1 MQAISDLHYEA
12 VNPSTCRIHLREY
25 VLNSS
30 MADDPDAAYDLQQA
44 GDMLYSYVCE
54 HYCELDLW
62 AQTRGWL
69 LLECVRPETIDDI
82 LAQASRV

>member
-12 VNPSTCRIHLREY
+12 VNPSTCRKHVREY

-30 MADDPDAAYDLQQA
+30 MTDDPETAYDLQQA
-44 GDMLYSYVCE
+44 GEMLYQYVCE
-54 HYCELDLW
+54 HHTELDLW
-62 AQTRGWL
+62 AQTRGWT

>member
-1 MQAISDLHYEA
+1 MQALHYEV
-12 VNPSTCRIHLREY
+12 VNPHTCMLHVREY

-30 MADDPDAAYDLQQA
+30 AADDPDAEYDLQQA
-44 GDMLYSYVCE
+44 GQMLYRYVCE
-54 HYCELDLW
+54 HYTELDLW

>member
-1 MQAISDLHYEA
+1 MQAYETVNQHTCMLH
-12 VNPSTCRIHLREY
+12 VREY
-25 VLNSS
+25 LLNSS
-30 MADDPDAAYDLQQA
+30 AADDPHAAYDLQQA

-62 AQTRGWL
+62 AQTHGWL

>member
-44 GDMLYSYVCE
+44 GQMLYEYVCE

-62 AQTRGWL
+62 AQTRGWML
-69 LLECVRPETIDDI
+69 LGVSARRPSTIFWRKP
-82 LAQASRV
+82 SRV